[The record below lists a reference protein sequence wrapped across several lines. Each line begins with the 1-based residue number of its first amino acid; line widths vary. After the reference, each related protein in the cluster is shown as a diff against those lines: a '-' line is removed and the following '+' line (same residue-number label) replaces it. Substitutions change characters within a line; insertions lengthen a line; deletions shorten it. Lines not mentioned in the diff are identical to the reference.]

1 MFNEA
6 KYYEVL
12 NELRDTQG
20 TNRYTNTVIATAFSK
35 GLESRLNDDWL
46 KRHLSGN
53 VEVGILTEEE
63 AHKLYDVYKDAIE
76 SLKAKEN
83 EVMKKKALFTTEDLY
98 QMCNNYN
105 WFTCGDN
112 TQYNKLFELNREG
125 ASIEEL
131 ALVIYICSDCSR
143 ESILNKLKVKYRRLH
158 QD

>member
-12 NELRDTQG
+12 NKLYNTDG
-20 TNRYTNTVIATAFSK
+20 TKRYTNCVIASAFAQGK
-35 GLESRLNDDWL
+35 ESNLNDNWL

-53 VEVGILTEEE
+53 VEVGILTFEE
-63 AHKLYDVYKDAIE
+63 AYQLYDVYKDAIE

-83 EVMKKKALFTTEDLY
+83 KVMKKRALFTFEDLY
-98 QMCNNYN
+98 RMCNNNN

-112 TQYNKLFELNREG
+112 SQYNKLFELNREG

-143 ESILNKLKVKYRRLH
+143 ESILNKLKENYRRLH